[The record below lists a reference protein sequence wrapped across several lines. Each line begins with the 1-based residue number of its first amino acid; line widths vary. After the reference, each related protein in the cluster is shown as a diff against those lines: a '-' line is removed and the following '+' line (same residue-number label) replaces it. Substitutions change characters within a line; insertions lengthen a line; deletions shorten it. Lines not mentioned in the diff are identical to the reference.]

1 MKRGSDVVAQLK
13 IPIENFAFEIL
24 GDLPTLMAEH
34 PKGVMVQHLHSWYN
48 ESPTRIIKAI
58 SILEEKH
65 HIRVYKAANNSSY
78 ILPLEAGLP
87 DELGGLSDLQRA
99 ACQLLR
105 KICAENKTTMVRTN
119 YAQLARLL
127 KCSATGIR
135 TCIDRL
141 VQLGYLVIVEP
152 SKHGKQNELL
162 LKLGDKLLTP
172 KEPLA

>member
-1 MKRGSDVVAQLK
+1 MSAPLK

-24 GDLPTLMAEH
+24 ADLPKLLEEH
-34 PKGVMVQHLHSWYN
+34 PKGVMIQHLHAYYA
-48 ESPTRIIKAI
+48 ESTVRIIKAI
-58 SILEEKH
+58 TILEEKH
-65 HIRVYKAANNSSY
+65 HIRVYKAANHSSY

-87 DELGGLSDLQRA
+87 DELGGLSDLQRGC
-99 ACQLLR
+99 CQLLR
-105 KICAENKTTMVRTN
+105 KICTDNKTTLVRTN

-141 VQLGYLVIVEP
+141 VQLGYLNIVEP
-152 SKHGKQNELL
+152 SKHGKQSELL

-172 KEPLA
+172 KDPLA